1 VRDGLADQRLGLR
14 HVGHILGGRIYQ
26 VDA

>member
-1 VRDGLADQRLGLR
+1 VRDGLADQGLGLR